1 MDSILRSSSRAV
13 SEGPSQPTARGGLRR
28 KWRIRAPHIRPKP
41 RRCDERNQHSG
52 REGRED
58 DEVGRKRTE
67 SPHALTLRS
76 RRVWLQINDQATTTN
91 SESNQRKF

>member
-1 MDSILRSSSRAV
+1 MENQGAAYQTEAEALR
-13 SEGPSQPTARGGLRR
+13 
-28 KWRIRAPHIRPKP
+28 
-41 RRCDERNQHSG
+41 DERNQHSG

-58 DEVGRKRTE
+58 DEVGGKRAE